1 MALTMPITIGQKFD
15 NLLLEAVEFSIAG
28 EVFACACI
36 LSIPTDSYKSIIML
50 KISCVRLHGCL
61 GL

>member
-1 MALTMPITIGQKFD
+1 MLD
-15 NLLLEAVEFSIAG
+15 AVEFSIAG

-50 KISCVRLHGCL
+50 KISFVRLHGCL